1 MIKILYQPPHI
12 NSQGHENVRNV
23 DYGERIISPI
33 QTNAPAIVTRLL
45 VYRKQNGF
53 GRLTSPLNSV

>member
-12 NSQGHENVRNV
+12 NSQGHENVRNM

-33 QTNAPAIVTRLL
+33 QTNAPAIVKCIL
-45 VYRKQNGF
+45 VYR
-53 GRLTSPLNSV
+53 RSRMALVD